1 MYEND
6 SDVTDE
12 DEVPKIISAEYQWRV
27 QREISVEE
35 DEYNITH
42 VKIPWSGED
51 VMQQINPKYF
61 LFDWKSLI
69 HFSRVLDGYNWS
81 PLQTDIWEGGFEGLF
96 QAFRRLVR
104 DFALGKWFDYFIMLS
119 VLGNTIVLAMD
130 GLLDSNGNKIV
141 SQWNL
146 GFTYVFTIDMFLKM
160 FGMGVAEY
168 LKDGMNTFDAII
180 VSLSL
185 IELFFF
191 GGGGSAISAFRSVRI
206 FRTFRVLRVTRLV
219 R

>member
-27 QREISVEE
+27 HREISVEE

-69 HFSRVLDGYNWS
+69 HFSRILDGYNWS
-81 PLQTDIWEGGFEGLF
+81 PLQTDIWEGGCEGLF
-96 QAFRRLVR
+96 QAFRR
-104 DFALGKWFDYFIMLS
+104 
-119 VLGNTIVLAMD
+119 
-130 GLLDSNGNKIV
+130 
-141 SQWNL
+141 
-146 GFTYVFTIDMFLKM
+146 
-160 FGMGVAEY
+160 
-168 LKDGMNTFDAII
+168 
-180 VSLSL
+180 
-185 IELFFF
+185 
-191 GGGGSAISAFRSVRI
+191 
-206 FRTFRVLRVTRLV
+206 
-219 R
+219 